1 MKRLGLIL
9 LTSILVPT
17 LYEGRKYLVYSKMVN
32 KYEKN
37 NK

>member
-1 MKRLGLIL
+1 MKKIGLIL

-17 LYEGRKYLVYSKMVN
+17 LYEGRKYLVFNKMVN
-32 KYEKN
+32 KYEN